1 MTWVMR
7 SVRCA
12 LPLLP
17 SVGASLGDSNQFSTD
32 AQGFQGVGSLNLRGL
47 GPQRTLVLLNGK
59 RTMIADLTGTIASTV
74 DYTATAAA
82 IGNSY
87 ALTSLDSGLAG
98 NVSSSLNQWNGAGQ
112 IAKVTANIA
121 ASTNAAATAAAIGN
135 SVSINVK

>member
-1 MTWVMR
+1 MVAEATSTAASIGNSL
-7 SVRCA
+7 SVEM
-12 LPLLP
+12 P
-17 SVGASLGDSNQFSTD
+17 G
-32 AQGFQGVGSLNLRGL
+32 GSKITATQNNAG
-47 GPQRTLVLLNGK
+47 
-59 RTMIADLTGTIASTV
+59 TMIADLTGTIASTV